1 MEGIEVV
8 NMDDEEEKVTNY
20 EEDTGNDCLK

>member
-8 NMDDEEEKVTNY
+8 NMDDEEEKVIND